1 MPVTK
6 PYRPQQGHP
15 TTEGCVATPR
25 IILYVNIWAV
35 WSWGVLGVFDPPGTG
50 ANFLGLIF
58 SNSVVHTF
66 DSIRHG
72 FAYNPGLLS
81 AWVLFLPFC
90 YSSYR
95 ALLDSGRLT
104 RAGVVRSILVGFGGH
119 VILLAALISAGK
131 GFVGEDFVCF
141 AQVASNALTLLVRR
155 PL

>member
-1 MPVTK
+1 MQLTGEPLQPLSTHCLNAPMPVTK

-81 AWVLFLPFC
+81 AWVLFLLPC
-90 YSSYR
+90 SARQRQAHSRRSR
-95 ALLDSGRLT
+95 AFDLSWVWRPCDLACGVDFGR
-104 RAGVVRSILVGFGGH
+104 
-119 VILLAALISAGK
+119 K
-131 GFVGEDFVCF
+131 G
-141 AQVASNALTLLVRR
+141 VRR
-155 PL
+155 